1 MLWAMTSEACQ
12 SYPSDISD
20 EEWSFVV
27 PYLRLL
33 REDVPQRH
41 HSLREIFNGLRW
53 IVRAGAP
60 WWLMPNDLPPWEMV
74 YQQTQRWFA
83 HAALKRSCRT
93 CG

>member
-1 MLWAMTSEACQ
+1 MLWAMTSEARQ

-27 PYLRLL
+27 PYPRLR

-60 WWLMPNDLPPWEMV
+60 WRLMPNDLG
-74 YQQTQRWFA
+74 
-83 HAALKRSCRT
+83 S
-93 CG
+93 